1 MTSQE
6 PVNIQ
11 RLVRQNDVYAKAE
24 TYARTVTVGNLVA
37 GWHEKDAQAS
47 RASGARTTSSPATT
61 LTQKGASISN
71 IGSGPLAQEAALEAR
86 AAKQQRAARMQEL
99 YSREA
104 LAFDAEL
111 QQRGLSLHKDRP

>member
-1 MTSQE
+1 MPSQE

-47 RASGARTTSSPATT
+47 RASGARTTGGPAT

-86 AAKQQRAARMQEL
+86 LAKQQRAARMQEL

-104 LAFDAEL
+104 LAYDAEL